1 MDASYSK
8 DRGTLGYVTLL
19 VFFAAAMLLGTRVST
34 AQTQQAGGQAVGGSS
49 VSHPLQSGEIHMD
62 ASRVFIHVGKT
73 GLGHEHAVEG
83 KLKSGNLQLAQP
95 NGAGQLVFDMTSFQA
110 DTDEARLALGFE
122 GKTDASTQSQVNA
135 NMLGE
140 SVLDVKHFPTAT
152 FKIATIQ
159 KASQPDNEGRV
170 QYVLKGNF
178 TLHGVTKPIKVSAVM
193 EPKEKWFHVRGR
205 FDLLQSDYGI
215 TPFSK
220 GFGVIGVADKL
231 TVYANFW
238 VVP

>member
-1 MDASYSK
+1 MDAS
-8 DRGTLGYVTLL
+8 DLENRGTHRYVTLL
-19 VFFAAAMLLGTRVST
+19 VLFAAAILFDTSLSA
-34 AQTQQAGGQAVGGSS
+34 AQAQQAGGQAVSGTSA
-49 VSHPLQSGEIHMD
+49 VHHPASGEIHTD

-73 GLGHEHAVEG
+73 GLGHEHAVVG
-83 KLKSGNLQLAQP
+83 KLKSGQLQLSQP
-95 NGAGQLVFDMTSFQA
+95 NGVGLLVFDMTSFQA

-122 GKTDASTQSQVNA
+122 GKTDASTQTQVNA

-152 FKIATIQ
+152 FKIAAIQ
-159 KASQPDNEGRV
+159 QIPQRDSKGRV

-178 TLHGVTKPIKVSAVM
+178 TLHGVTKPIKVTAHM
-193 EPKEKWFHVRGR
+193 EPKDHWFHVSGK

-231 TVYANFW
+231 TIYANFW
-238 VVP
+238 VAP